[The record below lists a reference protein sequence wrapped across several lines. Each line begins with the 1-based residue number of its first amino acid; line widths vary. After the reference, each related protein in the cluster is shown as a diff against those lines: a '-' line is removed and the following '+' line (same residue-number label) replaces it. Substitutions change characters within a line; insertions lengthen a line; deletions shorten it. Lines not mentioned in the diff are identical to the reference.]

1 MSAVLASILGIGFWA
16 IAAVAIVALCSFVYV
31 EVQYYQ
37 WNKQEREHGQLVEE
51 LSKRIAEKVEEVKE
65 SSPDEN

>member
-1 MSAVLASILGIGFWA
+1 MSPVLASILGIGFWA
-16 IAAVAIVALCSFVYV
+16 IAAVAIVALCAFVYV

-65 SSPDEN
+65 SQQDEN